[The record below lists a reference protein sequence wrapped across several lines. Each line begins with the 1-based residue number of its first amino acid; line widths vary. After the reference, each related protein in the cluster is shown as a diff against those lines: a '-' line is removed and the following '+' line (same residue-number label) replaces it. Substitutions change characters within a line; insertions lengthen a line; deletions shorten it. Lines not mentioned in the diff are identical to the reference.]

1 MLSPGRHTA
10 FSRQQSGGES
20 LQQSDRQFGTES
32 PRLKGGLQAG
42 LNAGLPVTQPVTLL
56 QRLTPRLFRTQYA
69 TQSLLLFPMLYLG
82 FS

>member
-20 LQQSDRQFGTES
+20 PQQSDRQFGTES
-32 PRLKGGLQAG
+32 PRLKGRLQAG
-42 LNAGLPVTQPVTLL
+42 LNAGLPATQPVTLL
-56 QRLTPRLFRTQYA
+56 WSLTPRQFRTQSV
-69 TQSLLLFPMLYLG
+69 TQSLLLFPMLNPG